1 VPAKLAGCCQAKRA
15 PCPDATFLLSNYYPG
30 AKIEK
35 VSPDEKRCR
44 LKTFPD
50 YAQRR
55 TEAAAGCEIGMTSG
69 QFGIGE
75 RRAKSRLNQPFPTR
89 AWGTDAAG
97 KDFEIDGV
105 LDNISSTGLYLR
117 IPREMKMGAEFSVV
131 IKFLNRRDGATALLR
146 VQVLRDELQPDG
158 YHGLALAIKDH
169 HFL

>member
-1 VPAKLAGCCQAKRA
+1 MLPGKKGTLPRCDFFAIK
-15 PCPDATFLLSNYYPG
+15 LLSRRKNR
-30 AKIEK
+30 KS
-35 VSPDEKRCR
+35 VPDEKRCR

>member
-1 VPAKLAGCCQAKRA
+1 
-15 PCPDATFLLSNYYPG
+15 
-30 AKIEK
+30 
-35 VSPDEKRCR
+35 
-44 LKTFPD
+44 
-50 YAQRR
+50 
-55 TEAAAGCEIGMTSG
+55 MTSG